1 MSRDKISLKRVSAAI
16 ALFLS
21 VPIILTSAPAA
32 IPREKPGLNL
42 LLVTVD
48 TLRADGLSCY
58 DPSRVKTPNIDK
70 VAGSGWI
77 FTRAFAHN
85 PLTLPSHA
93 NILLGTTPLYHGVH
107 DNENFIVREEWLT
120 LAELL
125 KSHGYATGAFIG
137 GFPLDARFGLNQ
149 GFDVYDDEFK
159 PKGAPKYSSG
169 ERKAEEV
176 VRKAVP
182 WIKDKASPWF
192 AWLHLYDPH
201 AEYIPPEPY
210 LSQYKSQPYYGEA
223 AYVDFALGK
232 LFQFM
237 EENALFGTTVV
248 ILTSDHGESLGQHGE
263 ETHGVYV
270 YNPTLWIPL
279 IIRVPAGKPAKISQ
293 VVSHVDIFPTVC
305 DILNIP
311 APAFLQG
318 ISLLPATKG
327 KNLTPRTLYFEALDA
342 YDNYG
347 WAPVRG
353 TISQN
358 LKFTESPIPE
368 LYDLDKDFDETQN
381 LAGLRPLGEF
391 RSELAKTMEKL
402 SHPESAKASRQ
413 PDRETAEILK
423 SLGYVSGAGTPPKGP
438 FGPAD
443 DVKSLLPLYVE
454 VEFLL
459 NKAKPE
465 AAIPR
470 LKEIISRNP
479 RIYQPHLALA
489 QLLIKGG
496 KNAEALE
503 VLTAGF
509 QKYPGSYEIFAL
521 YCESLLAAGRY
532 AAVVETFT
540 SKDYIQKGRE
550 PKTWI
555 ILANAL
561 LKQNRVPEAIQALEK
576 AASLDDGYADIFLNL
591 GSACFSQFTAARD
604 ERFYA
609 RAVQNLEKAIQ
620 LNPDLAEAYNTLGAA
635 YLVKGK
641 LKEAIAVW
649 ERVVKISPE
658 FPKAHYYLGL
668 AYYGLNDLDNALKNF
683 LRYKELTYVTLTPEE
698 KSKLDNYIAAAQAKR
713 RQSTQTRTIGMIP
726 DHPLSGPR

>member
-1 MSRDKISLKRVSAAI
+1 MSPDKISLKRLTLVI
-16 ALFLS
+16 ALSLS
-21 VPIILTSAPAA
+21 LTIISSSTPASF
-32 IPREKPGLNL
+32 PQEKPGLNL
-42 LLVTVD
+42 LLVTID

-58 DPSRVKTPNIDK
+58 DSGHVKTPNIDK

-77 FTRAFAHN
+77 FARAFAHN

-107 DNENFIVREEWLT
+107 DNENFVVREEWLT

-149 GFDVYDDEFK
+149 GFDVYDDDFK

-176 VRKAVP
+176 VRKAIP
-182 WIKDKASPWF
+182 WIKDRTSSWF

-210 LSQYKSQPYYGEA
+210 LSQHKSQPYYGEA

-237 EENALFGTTVV
+237 DDNALFGKTVV
-248 ILTSDHGESLGQHGE
+248 VLTSDHGESLGQHGE

-279 IIRVPAGKPAKISQ
+279 IIRVPAGKPAKINQ
-293 VVSHVDIFPTVC
+293 PVSHVDIFPTVC
-305 DILNIP
+305 DVLDIS
-311 APAFLQG
+311 APPLLQG
-318 ISLLPATKG
+318 ISLLPATRG
-327 KNLTPRTLYFEALDA
+327 KDLAPRTLYFEALDA

-353 TISQN
+353 VISQN

-368 LYDLDKDFDETQN
+368 LYDLDKDFDETHN
-381 LAGLRPLGEF
+381 LAGRRPLGEF

-402 SHPESAKASRQ
+402 SHSESAKAARQ
-413 PDRETAEILK
+413 PDRETVEILK

-438 FGPAD
+438 FGPSD

-454 VEFLL
+454 VEYLL
-459 NKAKPE
+459 NKTKPE

-470 LKEIISRNP
+470 LREIISRNP
-479 RIYQPHLALA
+479 RIFQPHLALA
-489 QLLIKGG
+489 KLLIKEG

-503 VLTAGF
+503 ILAAGF
-509 QKYPGSYEIFAL
+509 QKYPASYEIFAL
-521 YCESLLAAGRY
+521 YCESLLASNRY
-532 AAVVETFT
+532 DAVIETFR
-540 SKDYIQKGRE
+540 SKDYIQKGSE

-576 AASLDDGYADIFLNL
+576 AASMDDGYADVFLNL
-591 GSACFSQFTAARD
+591 GSACFSQFTASRD

-620 LNPDLAEAYNTLGAA
+620 LNPNLAEAYNTLGAA

-641 LKEAIAVW
+641 LKEAISAW
-649 ERVVKISPE
+649 ERVINISPK

-668 AYYGLNDLDNALKNF
+668 AYYGLADTDKALKNF
-683 LRYKELTYVTLTPEE
+683 LRYKELAYVSLTPEE
-698 KSKLDNYIAAAQAKR
+698 KSKLDDYIAAAQAKKR
-713 RQSTQTRTIGMIP
+713 HSTQTRTIVMIP
-726 DHPLSGPR
+726 DLPSIGPR

>member
-1 MSRDKISLKRVSAAI
+1 MSRDKISLTRLSFTLP
-16 ALFLS
+16 LFLS
-21 VPIILTSAPAA
+21 LTIISSSTPASF
-32 IPREKPGLNL
+32 PQEKPGLNL

-58 DPSRVKTPNIDK
+58 DPRRVITPNIDK

-149 GFDVYDDEFK
+149 GFDVYDDDFK
-159 PKGAPKYSSG
+159 PKGAPKYSFG
-169 ERKAEEV
+169 ERKAEDV
-176 VRKAVP
+176 VRKAGP
-182 WIKDKASPWF
+182 WIKDRASPWF

-201 AEYIPPEPY
+201 ADYIPPEPY
-210 LSQYKSQPYYGEA
+210 LSQHKSQPYYGEA

-237 EENALFGTTVV
+237 EENALFEKTVV

-279 IIRVPAGKPAKISQ
+279 IIRVPAGKPAKINQ
-293 VVSHVDIFPTVC
+293 LVSHVDIFPTVC

-318 ISLLPATKG
+318 ISLLPATRG
-327 KNLTPRTLYFEALDA
+327 KYLAPRTLYFEALDA

-353 TISQN
+353 MLSQN

-381 LAGLRPLGEF
+381 LAGRRPLGEF
-391 RSELAKTMEKL
+391 RSELAKTMENL
-402 SHPESAKASRQ
+402 SHPESSKASRQ
-413 PDRETAEILK
+413 PDRETVEILK
-423 SLGYVSGAGTPPKGP
+423 SLGYVSGPGTPPRGP
-438 FGPAD
+438 FGPSD

-465 AAIPR
+465 AAMPR

-509 QKYPGSYEIFAL
+509 QKYPASYEIFAL
-521 YCESLLAAGRY
+521 YCESLQAAGRH

-576 AASLDDGYADIFLNL
+576 AASMDDGYADIFLNL

-604 ERFYA
+604 ERLYA
-609 RAVQNLEKAIQ
+609 RAVQNLEKAIR

-641 LKEAIAVW
+641 LKEAIAAW
-649 ERVVKISPE
+649 ERVVKISPK

-668 AYYGLNDLDNALKNF
+668 AYYGVNDTDSALKSF
-683 LRYKELTYVTLTPEE
+683 LRYKELSYVSLTPEE
-698 KSKLDNYIAAAQAKR
+698 KSKLDNYIAAARAKR
-713 RQSTQTRTIGMIP
+713 SQATQTRTIVMIP
-726 DHPLSGPR
+726 NHPSSGPR